1 MRNRH
6 FRFYWLGTVPLLFW
20 TFAALCQPVPQG
32 YESPSNSHSVVNA
45 PLTVEQ
51 VVKRLQEKNAERTA
65 ALEQYEAT
73 RIYRMQY
80 RGFPSDRDAEMV
92 IHMAYRAPNSREF
105 RVVSQTGSKLIIER
119 VFKKLLEGEQEAA
132 DEENRQHTALTTENY
147 DFALAGY
154 EPAPEGG
161 RYVLN
166 LTPRTK
172 NKFLYRGKIWVDA
185 RDFAVVR
192 IKGEPGKNPS
202 FWIKKTDVEH
212 SYEKVGDFWLPAQ
225 NRTESVVRLGGV
237 ARLSIEY
244 KDYKI
249 LKAEPLRDAKAGSN
263 R

>member
-32 YESPSNSHSVVNA
+32 YESPSNSYSVVNA
-45 PLTVEQ
+45 PLPADQ
-51 VVKRLQEKNAERTA
+51 VVKRLEEKNAERTA

-92 IHMAYRAPNSREF
+92 IHMAFRSPNSKEF
-105 RVVSQTGSKLIIER
+105 RVVSQTGSKLIIDR
-119 VFKKLLEGEQEAA
+119 VFKKLLEGELEAA
-132 DEENRQHTALTTENY
+132 DEENRKHTALTTENY

-161 RYVLN
+161 RYILN

-172 NKFLYRGKIWVDA
+172 NKFLYRGKIWVDGT
-185 RDFAVVR
+185 DFAVTR
-192 IKGEPGKNPS
+192 IEAEPAQNPS
-202 FWIKKTDVEH
+202 FWTKKSEIH
-212 SYEKVGDFWLPAQ
+212 HEYMKVQDFWLPRR
-225 NRTESVVRLGGV
+225 NESVSYIRLGGR
-237 ARLSIEY
+237 ATLTIEY
-244 KDYKI
+244 SDYKV
-249 LKAEPLRDAKAGSN
+249 LDARKP
-263 R
+263 